1 LQGLLLRHDYVI
13 EVLAT
18 DSAPAVIDVAAGFL
32 GTCAVAQHGRLLI
45 APLDQGIAG
54 ADQHRRGPGGLRVQ
68 ARIPVRPAATELVA
82 IDIFNLLGAIM
93 NAFSPREVV
102 VRATSCGT
110 RPAGDRTPANRE
122 IGAVVRVYRKDN
134 WELSVRIPQLGKFKY
149 ERTATRPVNDRNA
162 RYATE
167 SSLSG
172 NVHRVWNRAAADDA
186 VTPGFDL
193 TVKRNNRSLALG
205 ETYLRIRRAVTN
217 LSTLVADILEAIN
230 KAPQLGFKLEV
241 TANFFAGTITL
252 GLALQR
258 SPSHETVRYVPLGFG
273 GFLTLSMVIVEVQFE
288 GSFGVLFEV
297 SAIRSKV
304 EGRIVGTIGL
314 KAEVGYTFR
323 FRTEQD
329 KENPDV
335 CGLAVTAP
343 FSLGVVGEV
352 TAFGST
358 LARAELSVRSG
369 LELRRGQLHVRL
381 SPGRVWLSG
390 EIWSRRVT
398 VSGELRAVDRT
409 FWTLDNYEL
418 IAARRIKTF

>member
-1 LQGLLLRHDYVI
+1 MQ
-13 EVLAT
+13 
-18 DSAPAVIDVAAGFL
+18 
-32 GTCAVAQHGRLLI
+32 
-45 APLDQGIAG
+45 
-54 ADQHRRGPGGLRVQ
+54 
-68 ARIPVRPAATELVA
+68 A
-82 IDIFNLLGAIM
+82 IDIFNLIGAIM
-93 NAFSPREVV
+93 NAFSPRVVV
-102 VRATSCGT
+102 VRALSCGT

-122 IGAVVRVYRKDN
+122 IGALVRVYRKDN
-134 WELSVRIPQLGKFKY
+134 WELSLRIPQLGKFKY
-149 ERTATRPVNDRNA
+149 ERTATRPVNNLRSRTTHA
-162 RYATE
+162 SE
-167 SSLSG
+167 LSG
-172 NVHRVWNRAAADDA
+172 HLQNLSGTRVWSRAAADDA

-193 TVKRNNRSLALG
+193 TVKRNSRIVPLG
-205 ETYLRIRRAVTN
+205 ETYLRVRRAVTD
-217 LSTLVADILEAIN
+217 LSTLVAEILEAIN

-258 SPSHETVRYVPLGFG
+258 SPSQETVRYVPIGFG

-288 GSFGVLFEV
+288 GSFGVLFEI

-335 CGLAVTAP
+335 CGLEVTAP

-352 TAFGST
+352 TGFGST

-369 LELRRGQLHVRL
+369 LELRRGQIHVRL

-418 IAARRIKTF
+418 IAAKRIKTF